1 MEILPGTAPT
11 IVVLGSTLSSEIP
24 RLRVTGSAPRLYLLF
39 GLVVDDKQTQIRL
52 SSTDE
57 PRPPVLWIGERKYV
71 YDLVTDTH
79 LLSRTLQEMRR

>member
-1 MEILPGTAPT
+1 MKILPGTAPT
-11 IVVLGSTLSSEIP
+11 IVVLGSTLSNEMP
-24 RLRVTGSAPRLYLLF
+24 RLRVTGSAPRLCLLF

-52 SSTDE
+52 SSLDVL
-57 PRPPVLWIGERKYV
+57 RPPVLWIGERKYV